1 MNKMIYLDNA
11 ATTFPKSE
19 RVYDAMDWFNR
30 NQCVNAG
37 RGGYRL
43 AREATK
49 LIDETKES
57 LLSLLN
63 LPLNRQVIFTPSAT
77 IALNQ
82 IIFGLEWNQLKNI
95 YVTPFEHNAIMRPL
109 HKIASTYDIKIR
121 IIPFNKAT
129 WEIDV
134 DQMQKDFAINNP
146 DYIFMSHMSNVTGYI
161 LPCEK
166 VLDASAQYS
175 PTTVIDCSQSLGT
188 VPIKKEILD
197 ADFLVFAGHKSL
209 YGPMGIGGFISK
221 EKISLEPVILGG
233 TGTESLNLE
242 MPKAGASRYEAAS
255 YNIQAIAGLNESIRW
270 IREEGITNIY
280 KHKKVLTEMLINVLR
295 EKEEIKLYL
304 PDDLEKHCNIVSFNL
319 SDWKSEDLG
328 IVLDEDFNIAVR
340 TGYHCSPL
348 VHDFLD
354 TKNLLGTVRVSV
366 GYFNNNEDIDKLIQ
380 AIQELIEG

>member
-1 MNKMIYLDNA
+1 MDRMIYLDNA

-19 RVYDAMDWFNR
+19 NVYKMMDWINR

-49 LIDETKES
+49 LIDETKEN
-57 LLSLLN
+57 LLSLLK
-63 LPLNRQVIFTPSAT
+63 LPLNRQVVFTPSAT

-82 IIFGLEWNQLKNI
+82 IIFGLEWNRLKNI

-109 HKIASTYDIKIR
+109 YKIASIHDIKIR
-121 IIPFNKAT
+121 TIPFNKET
-129 WEIDV
+129 WEV
-134 DQMQKDFAINNP
+134 DMEQLQKDFAMNNP

-161 LPCEK
+161 LPCEEI
-166 VLDASAQYS
+166 LEASVQYA
-175 PTTVIDCSQSLGT
+175 PTTIIDCSQSLGT

-209 YGPMGIGGFISK
+209 YGPMGIGGFISR
-221 EKISLEPVILGG
+221 EKVQLEPVILGG

-242 MPKAGASRYEAAS
+242 MPKTGSTRYEAAS
-255 YNIQAIAGLNESIRW
+255 YNIQAVAGLNEAIKW
-270 IREEGITNIY
+270 IKEEGIDKIY
-280 KHKKVLTEMLINVLR
+280 THKKKLTEQLIDALK
-295 EKEEIKLYL
+295 EKNEIKVYL
-304 PDDLEKHCNIVSFNL
+304 PNNLGQHCNIISFNL
-319 SDWKSEDLG
+319 GDWNSEDVG

-354 TKNLLGTVRVSV
+354 TRKSLGTVRIGI
-366 GYFNNNEDIDKLIQ
+366 GYFNTEEEIRKLLD
-380 AIQELIEG
+380 AIEEIMEG